1 MLRVGFV
8 LRSTEIQPACFRF
21 VSIVPVNRGASRR
34 VCAFAMMRVP
44 PATSDL
50 RACHGATTSLPGHD
64 LNRGYDK
71 VTVHEYYKH
80 ASVFSGDQRR
90 RRRVEVI
97 YYARGTRPAAYDG
110 WCAPFAYDGGT
121 HRHLGNLSSNG
132 REACT
137 ETHRTPVNRGASRSD
152 QS

>member
-1 MLRVGFV
+1 
-8 LRSTEIQPACFRF
+8 
-21 VSIVPVNRGASRR
+21 
-34 VCAFAMMRVP
+34 MRVP

-90 RRRVEVI
+90 RRRVEGI
-97 YYARGTRPAAYDG
+97 YMRGGRAPPRTMGGARP
-110 WCAPFAYDGGT
+110 
-121 HRHLGNLSSNG
+121 S
-132 REACT
+132 
-137 ETHRTPVNRGASRSD
+137 RTMEEHTAISGS
-152 QS
+152 